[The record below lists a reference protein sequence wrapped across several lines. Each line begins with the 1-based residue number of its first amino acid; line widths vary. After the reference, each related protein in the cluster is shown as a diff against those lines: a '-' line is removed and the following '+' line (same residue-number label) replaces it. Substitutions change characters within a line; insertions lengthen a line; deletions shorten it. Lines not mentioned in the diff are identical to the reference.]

1 MILVI
6 EVSIVEAL
14 REAKLATARFFFQR
28 LLPKS
33 SGHFAAIMAG
43 KAPLME
49 MKEAA
54 F

>member
-1 MILVI
+1 MRGKTRSQYLPDIIPKANFAASV
-6 EVSIVEAL
+6 
-14 REAKLATARFFFQR
+14 QR
-28 LLPKS
+28 LLPR
-33 SGHFAAIMAG
+33 GAGLFAAIMAG